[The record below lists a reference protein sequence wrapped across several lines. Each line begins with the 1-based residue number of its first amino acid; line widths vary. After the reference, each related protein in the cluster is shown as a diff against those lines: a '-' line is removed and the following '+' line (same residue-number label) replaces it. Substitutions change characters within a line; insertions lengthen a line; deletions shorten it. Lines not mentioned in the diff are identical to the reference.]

1 MINKLLLIIICWLL
15 SANLLLS
22 QSKRDKIDYKELCF
36 CPTFCLGDSV
46 QKLEKNFI
54 LHKVDT
60 IAEDEI
66 VGNTEI
72 TIYSIEE
79 NTFFE
84 ESPRHFGYI
93 TSFSTS
99 NQMFGIDAYNL
110 RIGSYV
116 DSVYLQSIFPISYK
130 QMTKNQNFNGNGTLW
145 IDIINNPFY
154 LDQVFIISFLNMQIT
169 SMSIFTYN

>member
-1 MINKLLLIIICWLL
+1 MNKLFSIFVCWLL

-22 QSKRDKIDYKELCF
+22 QSKRDKIDYKDLCF

-66 VGNTEI
+66 VGNVEI
-72 TIYSIEE
+72 TIYFSE
-79 NTFFE
+79 NNIFFE
-84 ESPRHFGYI
+84 ENPRHFGYI
-93 TSFSTS
+93 TSFSSS
-99 NQMFGIDAYNL
+99 NPIFGIDAYNL
-110 RIGSYV
+110 KIGSYV
-116 DSVYLQSIFPISYK
+116 DTVYLQSVFPISYK
-130 QMTKNQNFNGNGTLW
+130 QAKESYNFNGNGTLW

-154 LDQVFIISFLNMQIT
+154 LDQVLIISFTNMQI
-169 SMSIFTYN
+169 SSLSIFTYN